1 MKISIIG
8 LGYVG
13 LPLAVEFSKLYET
26 VGYDVNEKRVR
37 EIKASIDING
47 DIEGEILSNLNAKI
61 TDSVDDI
68 SDSDVYIIT
77 VPTPIDENNDPDMT
91 LLMSACKTVGRYLAR
106 DNIVIFESTVYPGT
120 TEEICAPILESESGL
135 TYINEKNKN
144 TILDGGFY
152 CGYSPERINPGDKEH
167 YLTDILKITSGSTN
181 EVAKKV
187 DDLYKSIIIAGT
199 YLAQSIKVAEA
210 AKIIENTQRDVNI
223 ALINE
228 LSIIFK
234 KMNIDTKDVL
244 DAADTKWNFSRF
256 DPGLVG
262 GHCIGVDPYYLAYKS
277 IQVGHIPEM
286 ILSGRKI
293 NDGMPKVI
301 AGQIEQLVK
310 QQKKELSS
318 CKILIMGLA
327 FKKDCKDLRNSKVFD
342 LASILNNYGSTIEV
356 YDPIVNQDEIGIDS
370 SYTIIQE
377 PKKGYY
383 DVIII
388 AVDHK
393 LFIDIGI
400 DKIKDFGND
409 DLITFDVKSV
419 FPPDKTTSRL

>member
-47 DIEGEILSNLNAKI
+47 DIEGGILSNLNAKI

-181 EVAKKV
+181 EVARKV

>member
-47 DIEGEILSNLNAKI
+47 DIEEEILSNLNAKI

-91 LLMSACKTVGRYLAR
+91 LLMSACKTVGRRLAR

-181 EVAKKV
+181 EVARKV

>member
-47 DIEGEILSNLNAKI
+47 DIEEEILSNLNAKI

-91 LLMSACKTVGRYLAR
+91 LLMSACKTVGRRLAR

-419 FPPDKTTSRL
+419 FPPNKTTSRL

>member
-47 DIEGEILSNLNAKI
+47 DIEGGILSNLNAKI

-181 EVAKKV
+181 EVARKV

-244 DAADTKWNFSRF
+244 DAPDTKWNFSRF

>member
-47 DIEGEILSNLNAKI
+47 DIEEEILSNLNAKI

-400 DKIKDFGND
+400 DKIKDFGNE

>member
-26 VGYDVNEKRVR
+26 VVYDVNEKRVS

-47 DIEGEILSNLNAKI
+47 DIEGGILSNLNAKI

-400 DKIKDFGND
+400 DKIKDFGNE

>member
-26 VGYDVNEKRVR
+26 VGYDVNEKRVS

-47 DIEGEILSNLNAKI
+47 DIEGGILSNLNAKI

-144 TILDGGFY
+144 TILDGFY

-181 EVAKKV
+181 EVKKV

-228 LSIIFK
+228 LSIILK
-234 KMNIDTKDVL
+234 K
-244 DAADTKWNFSRF
+244 
-256 DPGLVG
+256 
-262 GHCIGVDPYYLAYKS
+262 
-277 IQVGHIPEM
+277 
-286 ILSGRKI
+286 
-293 NDGMPKVI
+293 
-301 AGQIEQLVK
+301 
-310 QQKKELSS
+310 
-318 CKILIMGLA
+318 
-327 FKKDCKDLRNSKVFD
+327 
-342 LASILNNYGSTIEV
+342 
-356 YDPIVNQDEIGIDS
+356 
-370 SYTIIQE
+370 
-377 PKKGYY
+377 
-383 DVIII
+383 
-388 AVDHK
+388 
-393 LFIDIGI
+393 
-400 DKIKDFGND
+400 
-409 DLITFDVKSV
+409 
-419 FPPDKTTSRL
+419 

>member
-400 DKIKDFGND
+400 DKIKDFGNE

>member
-47 DIEGEILSNLNAKI
+47 DIEGGILSNLNAKI

-400 DKIKDFGND
+400 DKIKDFGNE

>member
-47 DIEGEILSNLNAKI
+47 DIEEEILSNLNAKI

-91 LLMSACKTVGRYLAR
+91 LLMSACKTVGSYLAR

-181 EVAKKV
+181 EVARKV

-318 CKILIMGLA
+318 CNILIMGLA

-419 FPPDKTTSRL
+419 FPPNKTTSRL

>member
-26 VGYDVNEKRVR
+26 IGYDVNEKRVR

-47 DIEGEILSNLNAKI
+47 DIEEEILSNLNAKI

-91 LLMSACKTVGRYLAR
+91 LLMSACETVGRHLDR

-120 TEEICAPILESESGL
+120 TEEICVPILESESGL
-135 TYINEKNKN
+135 AYISETNKD

-187 DDLYKSIIIAGT
+187 DDLYKSIIVAGT

-293 NDGMPKVI
+293 NDGMPTVI
-301 AGQIEQLVK
+301 ADQIEQLVK

-342 LASILNNYGSTIEV
+342 LVSILNNYGSTIEV
-356 YDPIVNQDEIGIDS
+356 YDPIVNQDEIGEDS